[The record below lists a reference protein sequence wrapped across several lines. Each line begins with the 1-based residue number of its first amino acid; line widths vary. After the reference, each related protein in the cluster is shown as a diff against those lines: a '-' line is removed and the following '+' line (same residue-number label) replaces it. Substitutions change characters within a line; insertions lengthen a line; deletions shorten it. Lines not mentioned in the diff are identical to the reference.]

1 MQFTIRQLRRAGFK
15 VRVIHT
21 RNHKKVR
28 KLNGYYYELLA
39 KGGTTTIQIT
49 SSDKHSDVE
58 GIAVCSNEDNF
69 NRKLGNSIALGRAL
83 IKFDQDTLEL
93 LANKIKLDVVG
104 NSQ

>member
-21 RNHKKVR
+21 RNHKKTQR
-28 KLNGYYYELLA
+28 INGYYYELLA

-49 SSDKHSDVE
+49 SSDKQSDVE
-58 GIAVCSNEDNF
+58 GIAVCSIEDNF
-69 NRKLGNSIALGRAL
+69 DRKLGNSIALGRAL

-93 LANKIKLDVVG
+93 LANKIKLDVVR
-104 NSQ
+104 NS

>member
-21 RNHKKVR
+21 RNYKKVQ
-28 KLNGYYYELLA
+28 KIDGYYYELLA

-49 SSDKHSDVE
+49 SSDKQSDVE
-58 GIAVCSNEDNF
+58 GIAACSIEDNF
-69 NRKLGNSIALGRAL
+69 DRKLGNSIALGRAL

-104 NSQ
+104 NS